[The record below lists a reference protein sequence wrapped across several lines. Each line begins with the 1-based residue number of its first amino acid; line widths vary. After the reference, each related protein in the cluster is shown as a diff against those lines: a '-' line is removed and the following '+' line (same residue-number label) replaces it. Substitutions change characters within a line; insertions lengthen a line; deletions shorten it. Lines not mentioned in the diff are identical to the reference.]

1 MPTFDGLNNFL
12 EVLVPKESDVNE
24 KPIKFLLDKY
34 QIPEN
39 IWDHFNKE
47 KAEEQVATIQK

>member
-34 QIPEN
+34 QIPQN

-47 KAEEQVATIQK
+47 KAEEQVATIYK